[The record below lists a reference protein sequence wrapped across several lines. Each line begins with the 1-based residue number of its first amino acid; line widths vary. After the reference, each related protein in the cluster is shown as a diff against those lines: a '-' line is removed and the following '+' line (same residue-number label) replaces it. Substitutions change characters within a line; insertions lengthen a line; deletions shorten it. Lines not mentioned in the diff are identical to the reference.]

1 VGVSYSANLPPET
14 LTVEQSIDDTFAV
27 TNYLRSRFHKDK
39 IYLMAHSGGSL
50 IAIQAA
56 ARSPASFHAYI
67 GVGQMS
73 HQLKSEM
80 LSYQYMLRRYQEIGN
95 ARMAQLL
102 AAAPPTM
109 SVPLPAA
116 YMKLRDSAMHDLLG
130 VGTTHDMK
138 SVMTGVFLASWLFR
152 GYTLGEKL
160 ALWGGKVSC
169 DKML

>member
-1 VGVSYSANLPPET
+1 MEDYFTVCWWERRGAGLSYSANLPPET
-14 LTVEQSIDDTFAV
+14 LTVEQSIDDTLAV

-50 IAIQAA
+50 IARQAA

-73 HQLKSEM
+73 YQLKSEM

-116 YMKLRDSAMHDLLG
+116 YMKAA
-130 VGTTHDMK
+130 VTVPCTT
-138 SVMTGVFLASWLFR
+138 FLA
-152 GYTLGEKL
+152 L
-160 ALWGGKVSC
+160 APHTI
-169 DKML
+169 